1 MTKKLQN
8 RLPVRNHDLNAIM
21 EKSESFTLKKH
32 DVSTTVGIVRG
43 RDIGLPHDVLVK
55 RFNYRGFFDF
65 LIHKLFNNRA
75 ERLWDINLRL
85 YQRGLPVPEPVAY
98 TRLSFRHKISFHLS
112 TVIENAD
119 NLSKI
124 YSEGL
129 LRKNRELLQ
138 QLARTITEWHLQGAV
153 HGDLKWPNILVQ
165 NKENGYAL
173 FFIDLDQ
180 SRLYASPSI
189 AGIIKDLKR
198 FYRFGLEMGAET
210 WVESE
215 FFPAY
220 IAFIPDK
227 IKTKIDLISIKNAAL
242 KEWINKGSKKW

>member
-1 MTKKLQN
+1 MAGKSQN
-8 RLPVRNHDLNAIM
+8 LVLVQNPDLNTII

-32 DVSTTVGIVRG
+32 DISTTVGIVKG
-43 RDIGLPHDVLVK
+43 HDIGLTHDVLLK

-75 ERLWDINLRL
+75 KRLWDINLRL
-85 YQRGLPVPEPVAY
+85 YKRGFPVPEPVAY
-98 TRLSFRHKISFHLS
+98 TKPSFSHKISFHLS

-119 NLSKI
+119 NLSRM
-124 YSEGL
+124 YREGL
-129 LRKNRELLQ
+129 FSKNRELLQ
-138 QLARTITEWHLQGAV
+138 QLARTIAEWHLKGAV

-165 NKENGYAL
+165 KKENGYAF

-180 SRLYASPSI
+180 SRLYSAPSV

-198 FYRFGLEMGAET
+198 FYRFGLEIGAEKR
-210 WVESE
+210 VESE

-220 IAFIPDK
+220 ISFIPDE
-227 IKTKIDLISIKNAAL
+227 IKTKIDLIDIKNKAM
-242 KEWINKGSKKW
+242 KEWIKKGSKKW